1 MAESMVVGRGLVEIL
16 PDFRKWGKQLAADMK
31 IAATQATNSVKPV
44 EGAFRDSQGRLRNS
58 QGAFIKE
65 YENGWKGAAKTVTAS
80 LVRVGKGA
88 TLVGVGVAV
97 ASLKMA
103 GDFQAHTA
111 VLQTAAGE
119 TSKGLATVRKGILSI
134 GSDTGTSLT
143 KLTDGMYTVE
153 KAGYRGGQGLQ
164 VLRAAAQGAREENA
178 SLADVTNAMTSV
190 MASYHLKASDSVR
203 VMNAMKTAAG
213 EGKITMEEFAGAMS
227 TVLPIASANKIS
239 FEQVAGAVA
248 TLTQHGTSAR
258 EATLELA
265 STIRSL
271 AAPNMVAQ
279 REMARFGLSSVD
291 VSTKL
296 GKRGL
301 TGTFDLL
308 TSTILSKMGPSGKIL
323 LSAFEGTKQSAQDA
337 QIMLSKMPP
346 EIKAMAQQYLDGS
359 VSSVKFSKAL
369 KDVDYVNKPML
380 RNFMTLV
387 DRSRGFSRELKSGGP
402 AAKTYTDALKKMS
415 GGAIGLNTILQLT
428 GESAAGNKERIA
440 KVGESFHHAS
450 KDVEGWKVTQNL
462 LNVQLDRAKIRM
474 QALSIEIGTKLI
486 PVVTAVVGFF
496 TKHKEISLGLVVALL
511 SVVGAL
517 SAAYIAAKAW
527 AVISGVMSAVMF
539 AWNVATMTESDSLMV
554 LRAQMILLAVQEKL
568 LALWTGITEAA
579 FWGLAAAIL
588 ANPITWIVAA
598 VVALGVGIYL
608 LATKTRFFQTIW
620 NATWKFVKMVFWGF
634 VNWFKKN
641 WQLITFTILTL
652 GIGLAVAMIV
662 RHWKKVKQAFSATI
676 DWIKHNWPLLL
687 AILTGPFGLTVL
699 YIVRH
704 WSQIVQGAKDT
715 WHAVA
720 GFFVHMGK
728 DIGSFFAKLPGEI
741 GHFFTSTMPSA
752 FDSLWKATSDF
763 FSKLPGRV
771 GKLLVSAAKATTEAQ
786 FALYNMG
793 TDLVKGLWK
802 GTTDFFTKSVP
813 DFFKMLWHGIVD
825 YFKAVF
831 GIHSPSTVMAAL
843 GINLIEGLFQ
853 GMLKIAITVGTWLN
867 THITMPVLHFFA
879 SSGSWLV
886 SEGKNLFLGWFR
898 GTLSIAIT
906 LNTWLVT
913 HIYRPLLG
921 FFRNTG
927 DWILSAGRNLING
940 LLVGARAIWAVVAAW
955 LSGRP
960 GAIKSAIGNL
970 ASLLYSK
977 GRDVLSG
984 LWSGM
989 KSIWSD
995 LTGWVG
1001 GIAKWIKDH
1010 KGPLSLDA
1018 RLLTP
1023 AGKALMSGLLHG
1035 LKIGFKDVGTFTYGI
1050 GDSIA
1055 SVIGKIKNLMS
1066 KGASLIGLGNPKAA
1080 TAAMQFA
1087 QLYMRSKYGWG
1098 GPDWA
1103 ALHNL
1108 WMGES
1113 GWNPGALNK
1122 SSGAYGIPQALP
1134 ASKMASAGADWRT
1147 NYETQIKW
1155 GLGYIKSVYGSPSN
1169 AYSRWLN
1176 RSPHWYDEGGIA
1188 RKVGFMMKNTNRPER
1203 VLSPRQ
1209 TEAFEHLVGAL
1220 THPAHGGGSGHV
1232 LKVERLVLENHG
1244 VIGSRQELENW
1255 FVDMTDQLKRR
1266 GRI

>member
-134 GSDTGTSLT
+134 GADTGTSLT

-153 KAGYRGGQGLQ
+153 KAGYRGGKGLE

-178 SLADVTNAMTSV
+178 NLADVTNAMTSV

-227 TVLPIASANKIS
+227 TVLPIASANKIA

-258 EATLELA
+258 EATHELGATIRALA
-265 STIRSL
+265 S
-271 AAPNMVAQ
+271 PNMVAQ

-291 VSTKL
+291 VSQKL

-323 LSAFEGTKQSAQDA
+323 LSAFEGTKQSAEDA

-402 AAKTYTDALKKMS
+402 AAKTYTDALKKMA

-428 GESAAGNKERIA
+428 GESAAGNKERVA
-440 KVGESFHHAS
+440 KVGASFHNAS

-474 QALSIEIGTKLI
+474 QGISIEIGTKLI
-486 PVVTAVVGFF
+486 PVVTAIVGFF
-496 TKHKEISLGLVVALL
+496 TKHKTITLGLVVAML
-511 SVVGAL
+511 SLVGAL
-517 SAAYIAAKAW
+517 SAAYLASKAW
-527 AVISGVMSAVMF
+527 AVISGVSTAVMF
-539 AWNVATMTESDSLMV
+539 AWNVATMTSVDSMAV
-554 LRAQMILLAVQEKL
+554 LRTQMILLSVQEKL

-641 WQLITFTILTL
+641 WQLITFTIMTL

-662 RHWKKVKQAFSATI
+662 RHWKKVKAAFSATI
-676 DWIKHNWPLLL
+676 NWIKHNWPLLL

-741 GHFFTSTMPSA
+741 GHFFST
-752 FDSLWKATSDF
+752 
-763 FSKLPGRV
+763 LPGIV
-771 GKLLVSAAKATTEAQ
+771 GHWFSVAGEAIVKFFTKIIPDAGKAVYGAQ
-786 FALYNMG
+786 TALIG
-793 TDLVKGLWK
+793 AGEDLIKGLFK
-802 GTTDFFTKSVP
+802 GATDFFTKTIPS
-813 DFFKMLWHGIVD
+813 FFKTLWHGIVD

-831 GIHSPSTVMAAL
+831 GIHSPSTVTAAL
-843 GINLIEGLFQ
+843 GINLIEGLIL
-853 GMLKIAITVGTWLN
+853 GMLRVAQTIGTWLN
-867 THITMPVLHFFA
+867 DHVTRPVLHFFA
-879 SSGSWLV
+879 NTGSWLL
-886 SEGKNLFLGWFR
+886 SHGKNLFFGFLR
-898 GTLSIAIT
+898 GALAVAVTIHEWISSHIHQPILS
-906 LNTWLVT
+906 
-913 HIYRPLLG
+913 
-921 FFRNTG
+921 FFRSTS
-927 DWILSAGRNLING
+927 DWLISHGRNLING
-940 LLVGARAIWAVVAAW
+940 LLVGARAIWAVMAAW

-960 GAIKSAIGNL
+960 GAITSAIGNL
-970 ASLLYSK
+970 ARLLYGK

-989 KSIWSD
+989 KSVWST
-995 LTGWVG
+995 LTGWVS

-1018 RLLTP
+1018 KLLTP

-1055 SVIGKIKNLMS
+1055 SVIGKIKGLMS

-1122 SSGAYGIPQALP
+1122 SSGAYGIPQSLP

-1155 GLGYIKSVYGSPSN
+1155 GLSYIKSVYGSPSN
-1169 AYSRWLN
+1169 AYSRWLG

-1188 RKVGFMMKNTNRPER
+1188 RRVGFMMKNTNRPER

-1220 THPAHGGGSGHV
+1220 THRPLGGGEGRV
-1232 LKVERLVLENHG
+1232 LKIERLVLENHG
-1244 VIGSRQELENW
+1244 VIGSKHEVENW
-1255 FVDMTDQLKRR
+1255 FVETMDQLKRR